1 MTTPNYQGTAEEY
14 EKYGASLNIW
24 QQLQLLSQWS
34 PLIGFGQRFV
44 NESDPYRKLG
54 VVSDA
59 SEWMASK
66 TSAEVDDQF
75 VRLLADILKT
85 PQGEALVRWCLAQAE
100 AAK

>member
-1 MTTPNYQGTAEEY
+1 MTPNYQGTADEY
-14 EKYGASLNIW
+14 AKYGGNLNIW
-24 QQLQLLSQWS
+24 QQLALLSQWA
-34 PLIGFGQRFV
+34 PLVSFAQRFV
-44 NESDPYRKLG
+44 AEPDPYRKSI

-66 TSAEVDDQF
+66 TSAKVDDEL

-85 PQGEALVRWCLAQAE
+85 PQGEALVRWGLSKTE

>member
-1 MTTPNYQGTAEEY
+1 MSMPNYEGTADEY
-14 EKYGASLNIW
+14 AKFGPMMNIW
-24 QQLQLLSQWS
+24 QQLALLQAWS

-44 NESDPYRKLG
+44 NEVDPYRKSL

-59 SEWMASK
+59 AEWLASK
-66 TSAEVDDQF
+66 TQAQVDDQL

-85 PQGEALVRWCLAQAE
+85 PQGEALVRFLLLQAE

>member
-1 MTTPNYQGTAEEY
+1 MSTPNYQGTADEY
-14 EKYGASLNIW
+14 AKYGTNLNIW
-24 QQLQLLSQWS
+24 RQLQLLQAWA

-44 NESDPYRKLG
+44 NEIDPYRKSL

-59 SEWMASK
+59 AEWLASK
-66 TSAEVDDQF
+66 TNAQADDQL

-85 PQGEALVRWCLAQAE
+85 PQGEALVRFLLLQAE